1 MALRGR
7 VWGAGKILVLAGAL
21 VATFFICAAVA
32 MRVAIRAREVTV
44 PELAGRTLAD
54 ATAVLNELDL
64 SLRVEPG
71 ERPDARMPAGRIL
84 GQEPAAG
91 SGSRRLRAVKVW
103 ISAGP
108 REVRVPRLLGESER
122 TAQIRLAQ
130 EGLDAAQVAEI
141 RSNDYP
147 PDVVVAQDPAPA
159 AAAADVHLLV
169 NRGQDLATYVMPDLI
184 GLNGDRAAD
193 VLRGQGFRVST
204 VSQQA
209 SGGLPPGVVVRQT
222 PAAGYQVH
230 PGDAI
235 SIEVSR

>member
-7 VWGAGKILVLAGAL
+7 VWGAGKVLVLIGAL
-21 VATFFICAAVA
+21 VATFFICAALA

-44 PELAGRTLAD
+44 PALEGKTLAEATRTLD
-54 ATAVLNELDL
+54 ALDL
-64 SLRVEPG
+64 SLRLEPG
-71 ERPDARMPAGRIL
+71 ERPHPTVPAGRIL
-84 GQEPAAG
+84 GQEPASG
-91 SGSRRLRAVKVW
+91 TGSRRLRAVKVW
-103 ISAGP
+103 VSAGP
-108 REVRVPRLLGESER
+108 REARVPRLLGESER

-141 RSNDYP
+141 RSGDYP

-159 AAAADVHLLV
+159 AAAATVQLLV
-169 NRGQDLATYVMPDLI
+169 NRGADLATYVMPDLI

-193 VLRGQGFRVST
+193 VLRAQGFRVSI

-209 SGGLPPGVVVRQT
+209 ASGLPPGVVVRQT
-222 PAAGYQVH
+222 PQAGYQVH